1 MNMFSGC
8 PQCYWEGNE
17 FFAFFHPCD
26 RHMDSEEIHLLQE
39 EYETA
44 ACWSTVPDTQ
54 LTDDVGAITCP
65 ACQMAV
71 LEERIATV

>member
-1 MNMFSGC
+1 
-8 PQCYWEGNE
+8 
-17 FFAFFHPCD
+17 
-26 RHMDSEEIHLLQE
+26 MDSEEIHLLQE